1 MGLLGNRTSVLVK
14 EMVIVRGSVS
24 DRPWGAT
31 LAAIALGGR
40 SGQLDLSAD
49 GNQRFSIAFV
59 HGHVVGATSPLPVDS
74 VARIAL
80 ANRMIPAMI
89 AKAYAKIDDVDRF
102 ADAVKLTAPQANHL
116 KRRVLLQRV
125 ARTFSID
132 VGKYVLEERLSIP
145 VMLGIEVDIRAA
157 VYLGMRMNLS
167 QQRLTRTLHRIGGA
181 RFQLVPEAISTL
193 AKCELGDDEQIVID
207 ALHDGT
213 SIPELQAAH
222 HDLDPRMMEALLCA
236 LVVCDAAMQTDVA
249 GRTPTPRD
257 PTFTPARGLAAN
269 HAEYVTV
276 SRTMSDLAVP
286 VEQSTAAPRR
296 APRVDDTSDA
306 SAVPMLIRR
315 DPDVVIP
322 RTTPRLPTEPRTL
335 TKKSLDNKRTSPVST
350 VQLAEL
356 VHQSRRSTP
365 PGSPVRSYTD
375 PFLEAQPTKARP
387 PALDHDEVHELIEV
401 GVMLLEQGVD
411 HFSYL
416 GLSYDAPLDEV
427 REAYV
432 EFARYLRPEKLRELG
447 IEGHEAQEA
456 NAVFAQVVIA
466 YTVLTDPAR
475 RRTYLAELDAT
486 RARARR

>member
-1 MGLLGNRTSVLVK
+1 
-14 EMVIVRGSVS
+14 MVIVRGSVS

-31 LAAIALGGR
+31 LAAVALGGR
-40 SGQLDLSAD
+40 SGQLDLTSD
-49 GNQRFSIAFV
+49 SNQRFCIAFV

-89 AKAYAKIDDVDRF
+89 AKTYAKIDDVDRF
-102 ADAVKLTAPQANHL
+102 ADAVKLTAQQANQL

-132 VGKYVLEERLSIP
+132 TGTYVLDERLSIP

-157 VYLGMRMNLS
+157 VYMGMRMNLS

-181 RFQLVPEAISTL
+181 RFQLVPDAINSL
-193 AKCELGDDEQIVID
+193 AKFELGDDEQVVID
-207 ALHDGT
+207 ALHNGT
-213 SIPELQAAH
+213 SIPELQASH
-222 HDLDPRMMEALLCA
+222 HYLDPRMIEALLCA
-236 LVVCDAAMQTDVA
+236 LVVCDAAVQTDVA

-257 PTFTPARGLAAN
+257 PTFTPPHGLSATS
-269 HAEYVTV
+269 AEYVSV

-286 VEQSTAAPRR
+286 IQQSTASPRR
-296 APRVDDTSDA
+296 APRVDDTADA

-315 DPDVVIP
+315 DPDVVVP
-322 RTTPRLPTEPRTL
+322 RSTPRLPTEPRTL
-335 TKKSLDNKRTSPVST
+335 TKKSLDTKRTAPVST
-350 VQLAEL
+350 VQLTEL
-356 VHQSRRSTP
+356 VHQSRK
-365 PGSPVRSYTD
+365 SPAAGVRSYTD
-375 PFLEAQPTKARP
+375 PFLEVQPTKARP

-416 GLSYDAPLDEV
+416 GLSYDAPVEEV
-427 REAYV
+427 HEAYV

>member
-1 MGLLGNRTSVLVK
+1 M
-14 EMVIVRGSVS
+14 RGSIS
-24 DRPWGAT
+24 DRPWGGT
-31 LAAIALGGR
+31 LSAIALGGR
-40 SGQLDLSAD
+40 SGQLDLTSA

-74 VARIAL
+74 VARVAL

-102 ADAVKLTAPQANHL
+102 ADAVKLTAPQAHHL

-132 VGKYVLEERLSIP
+132 VGKYVLDERISIP

-157 VYLGMRMNLS
+157 VYMGMRMNLS

-181 RFQLVPEAISTL
+181 RFQLVTDAINTL
-193 AKCELGDDEQIVID
+193 AKFELGDDEQIVID
-207 ALHDGT
+207 ALHNGT

-222 HDLDPRMMEALLCA
+222 HDLDPRMIEALLCA
-236 LVVCDAAMQTDVA
+236 LVVCDAAVQTDVA

-257 PTFTPARGLAAN
+257 PTFTPPQGLSVSKV
-269 HAEYVTV
+269 EYVPV

-286 VEQSTAAPRR
+286 IQQAPHR
-296 APRVDDTSDA
+296 APRVDDTADA

-322 RTTPRLPTEPRTL
+322 RTASRLPTEPRVL
-335 TKKSLDNKRTSPVST
+335 TKKVDKRTAPVST

-356 VHQSRRSTP
+356 VQQTRKQTP
-365 PGSPVRSYTD
+365 VAGRSYTD

-416 GLSYDAPLDEV
+416 GLSYDAPVDEV

-432 EFARYLRPEKLRELG
+432 EFARYLRPERLREMG

-456 NAVFAQVVIA
+456 NAVFAKVVIA
-466 YTVLTDPAR
+466 YTVLTDPTR